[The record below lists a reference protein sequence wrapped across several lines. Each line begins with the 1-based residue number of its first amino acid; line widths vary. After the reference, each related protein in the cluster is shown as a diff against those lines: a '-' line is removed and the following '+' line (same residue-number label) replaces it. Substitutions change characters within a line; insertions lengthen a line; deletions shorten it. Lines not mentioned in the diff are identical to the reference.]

1 MCTPGVS
8 LAIAPTEALQ
18 PPLPQLLERW
28 RAGGRRGLTVTAWL
42 PLHGRC
48 RLSFRGC
55 GVQRLLQRR
64 ELLLLLAAC
73 WQRRPVAERSGSG
86 VQAAAPPNCSTHE
99 PPRSQQ
105 QVQQPCT
112 RNAQQ
117 PSRSTQSAAFCL
129 APHPPKRRPLRLAL
143 PGVRQRA
150 SRAPPRA
157 GAAVP
162 PIPSGAA
169 CSIKQY
175 I

>member
-1 MCTPGVS
+1 MCTPGVG

-18 PPLPQLLERW
+18 PPLPQLLECW
-28 RAGGRRGLTVTAWL
+28 RTGGRRGLTVTAWL

-48 RLSFRGC
+48 LSVRGC
-55 GVQRLLQRR
+55 GVKRLLQRR
-64 ELLLLLAAC
+64 ELLLAAC

-105 QVQQPCT
+105 QVQQSCL

-117 PSRSTQSAAFCL
+117 PSHSTQSAAFCL
-129 APHPPKRRPLRLAL
+129 APHPPKRRSLRLAL

-162 PIPSGAA
+162 PIPSGTA